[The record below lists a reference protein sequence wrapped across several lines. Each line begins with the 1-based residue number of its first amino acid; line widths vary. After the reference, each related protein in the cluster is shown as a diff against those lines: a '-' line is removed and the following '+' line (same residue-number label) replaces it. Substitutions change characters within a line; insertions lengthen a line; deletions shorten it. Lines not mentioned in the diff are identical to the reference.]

1 MFIFKFRIM
10 RKFNFALM
18 AAMGLFSVSSFAQC
32 TNGRY
37 ASDVFPNVTTTSG
50 IAYGANTSYVGA
62 NTVLTLDFYEPTGDT
77 ETARP
82 LIIFAHGGSFI
93 GGSSTDIDVASL
105 CDHFAKKGYAC
116 ASINYR
122 LGFFP
127 FDSVNAVKAVSRA
140 VQDMKA
146 SIRFFYKDSKEGTN
160 TFKIDTN
167 NIFIGGSSAG
177 AITALHTAY
186 LDKTC
191 ELNAYLTPAAVA
203 TLGGI
208 EGNSGNPCY
217 STKVNGVINLCGALA
232 IYGWLEAGD
241 LPVCSMHGTNDA
253 TVKYNR
259 GIVNP
264 GVPLIYLDGS
274 RMVHEQAQAIGVQS
288 NFYTWLGAPH
298 VPYAG
303 TSATA
308 LAYMDTTVNFIRDYL
323 VGRLG
328 CTETAL
334 QAPNAPA
341 QTANLYGYTGC
352 TANVPSVF
360 CAQAGIDEVTNDLTH
375 SVYPNPADN
384 YMTIVFAD
392 ANETH
397 TVQLLDLSGR
407 VMKSIQTSNAEYT
420 IEKGD
425 LNAGNYILKVS
436 NNAGQVSIQHVM
448 FY

>member
-1 MFIFKFRIM
+1 M
-10 RKFNFALM
+10 RKFNFILL
-18 AAMGLFSVSSFAQC
+18 AAISFFSASSFAQC
-32 TNGRY
+32 ANGRY
-37 ASDVFPNVTTTSG
+37 ASDVYSNVTTTSG
-50 IAYGANTSYVGA
+50 VVYGANASYTGT
-62 NTVLTLDFYEPTGDT
+62 NTTLTLDFYEPTGDT
-77 ETARP
+77 ASVRP

-93 GGSSTDIDVASL
+93 GGTSEDIDVVSL
-105 CDHFAKKGYAC
+105 CNHFAKKGYAC

-127 FDSVNAVKAVSRA
+127 FDSINAVRAVSRA

-146 SIRFFYKDSKEGTN
+146 SIRFFYKDRKDGIN

-167 NIFIGGSSAG
+167 NIFVGGSSAG

-203 TLGGI
+203 SLGGI

-217 STKVNGVINLCGALA
+217 STKINGVINLCGALA

-241 LPVCSMHGTNDA
+241 LPVCSMHGTNDG
-253 TVKYNR
+253 TVQYNR

-264 GVPLIYLDGS
+264 GIPLIYLDGS
-274 RMVHEQAQAIGVQS
+274 RMVHERAQAVGVTS
-288 NFYTWLGAPH
+288 NFYTWNGAPH

-308 LAYMDTTVNFIRDYL
+308 LAYMDTTVNFVRDYL

-328 CTETAL
+328 CTETPL
-334 QAPNAPA
+334 QTANTPA
-341 QTANLYGYTGC
+341 QTATLYPYSTC
-352 TANVPSVF
+352 TVNVPSVF
-360 CAQAGIDEVTNDLTH
+360 CAQAGIDEVTEDLTH

-384 YMTIVFAD
+384 FMTIVFAD
-392 ANETH
+392 VNETH

-407 VMKSIQTSNAEYT
+407 VMKSVETSNAEFT
-420 IEKGD
+420 IEKGN

-436 NNAGQVSIQHVM
+436 NNAGQVSVQHVM